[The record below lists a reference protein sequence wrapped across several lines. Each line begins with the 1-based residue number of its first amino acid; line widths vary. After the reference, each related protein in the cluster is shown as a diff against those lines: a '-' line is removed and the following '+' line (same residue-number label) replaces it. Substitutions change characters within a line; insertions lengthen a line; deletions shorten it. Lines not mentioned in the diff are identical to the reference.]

1 MAGLYLSFWGIL
13 IGDLIAFTLSV
24 IQKYF
29 NVIPLPGNVYFLSN
43 VPITIS
49 FDNYLLVSAAA
60 LSLGIV
66 AAIIPARFASR
77 ISPLMS
83 IRFK

>member
-1 MAGLYLSFWGIL
+1 MGEAEAGEARRRTLEEVNPLFQYSPSF
-13 IGDLIAFTLSV
+13 T
-24 IQKYF
+24 
-29 NVIPLPGNVYFLSN
+29 FLEMFSN